1 MMCDLIAD
9 FVIADWRLRIA
20 DLCANDLIADWRLRI
35 ADLFAND
42 SDINCIEAE

>member
-1 MMCDLIAD
+1 LIAD
-9 FVIADWRLRIA
+9 FV
-20 DLCANDLIADWRLRI
+20 IADWRLRI